1 MTVAQIWTFAVYR
14 GNDLYF
20 ERDLE
25 DFDEERV
32 RSFLERPA
40 DEEIYGNFQLSV
52 AQARRLAEMLGVSLA
67 EIRLGEGDSAFL
79 EGYARG

>member
-1 MTVAQIWTFAVYR
+1 MTPAQTWTFAIYR
-14 GNDLYF
+14 GNDLHF

-40 DEEIYGNFQLSV
+40 DEEIYGNYPLS
-52 AQARRLAEMLGVSLA
+52 ATQARRLAEMLGVSM
-67 EIRLGEGDSAFL
+67 EQIRLGEGDSAFL